1 MHLRRPLMKILYAS
15 VEVAPFAKVGGLAD
29 VAGSLPKALAAL
41 GHEVKIFM
49 PAYPMVVGS
58 SAPRFKGLT
67 VQLNPNQSYRFDAWE
82 LEIDGVPVWLVGGEG
97 LFDETH
103 RSEELYSYG
112 RDHYLFFAQAAMA
125 VCEAAEWIPDVVHAN
140 DWHTGFMP
148 VMIREKGGEHWENT
162 ASVFSIHN
170 LQYQGGFDQET
181 VAAAGLPEELFTSG
195 KLENWGGVNFIKS
208 ACVYADMVNTVSPTY
223 ASEITTE
230 AFGVGQWGLMRDLA
244 RHGKLR
250 GILNGIDYDAFSPE
264 ADPLIAANFSPG
276 DLAGK
281 AQCKHSLQKE
291 LGLTVDA
298 RLPLIGMVSR
308 LSDQKG
314 YDFILKQAYGMLALG
329 YQFAVLGTGDRWV
342 AGELRELEAEW
353 PDQVRFVE
361 RYDGPLAQQIYAGSD
376 MFMIPSRFEPCG
388 LGQMIACRYGT
399 VPIARRTGGLAD
411 TIHDGQ
417 NGFNFGPIGPKPLF
431 DTVKR
436 AYDAFR
442 DSEGWKQ
449 LVVRCMETDFTW
461 KSSAAQYEDMY
472 RDALRA
478 RVGVAATV

>member
-1 MHLRRPLMKILYAS
+1 MHLGRESMKILYAS

-29 VAGSLPKALAAL
+29 VAGSLPKTLDAL
-41 GHEVKIFM
+41 GHDVKIFM

-58 SAPRFKGLT
+58 TAPKFTGIK
-67 VQLNPNQSYRFDAWE
+67 VHLNSNKSYSFDAWE

-112 RDHYLFFAQAAMA
+112 RDSYLFFAQAAMA
-125 VCEAAEWIPDVVHAN
+125 LCEAAGWIPDVVHAN

-148 VMIREKGGEHWENT
+148 VMIREKGGATWQNT
-162 ASVFSIHN
+162 ATVFSIHN
-170 LQYQGGFDQET
+170 LQYQGGFGRDT

-208 ACVYADMVNTVSPTY
+208 ACVYADLVNTVSPTY

-230 AFGVGQWGLMRDLA
+230 AFGVGQWGLMRDLT

-264 ADPLIAANFSPG
+264 ADPVIAKNFTPENPS
-276 DLAGK
+276 GK
-281 AQCKHSLQKE
+281 ADCKHTLQKE
-291 LGLTVDA
+291 LGLTVDPNA
-298 RLPLIGMVSR
+298 PLIGMVSR

-314 YDFILKQAYGMLALG
+314 YDLILKQAYGMLALG
-329 YQFAVLGTGDRWV
+329 GQFAVLGTGDQWV
-342 AGELRELEAEW
+342 AGELRQLEAEW
-353 PDQVRFVE
+353 RDQVRFVE

-376 MFMIPSRFEPCG
+376 LFMIPSRFEPCG

-417 NGFNFGPIGPKPLF
+417 NGFNFGPIGAKPLF
-431 DTVKR
+431 DTVSR
-436 AYDAFR
+436 AFAAYR
-442 DSEGWKQ
+442 DKDGWQQ
-449 LVVRCMETDFTW
+449 LVRRCMETDFTW
-461 KSSAAQYEDMY
+461 KSSAAQYEELY

-478 RVGVAATV
+478 RVGMALSV